1 MISEELELLTR
12 SNLEL
17 LRESGHSDEE
27 FTEEVKVF
35 VNHIRQLYQLN
46 QLVAFDMGK
55 ETTGTQAQERLDN
68 LNNFLSGAHRLEQLT
83 QRYYNF
89 MKDDERIVRSLSGL
103 EGLINNTK
111 RLLVINR
118 LFELLH
124 SLQKMLEEGPGKQD
138 PHLEKRL
145 REFVYTEE
153 EREVFNTQKD
163 NVDQAQQKLVAQE
176 EDSEQLNMEA
186 EDAIS
191 KAERIVNL
199 VSSETAAA
207 LANKMAQVN
216 VEAKEAPH
224 LRKRLRELDA
234 EEEREITGIVNLVE
248 TAAVNK
254 MAQVNADAL
263 QQTRWPFGK
272 RLRKS
277 YNDLFDDDELPPAL
291 LAP

>member
-1 MISEELELLTR
+1 MMSEELLTR
-12 SNLEL
+12 SASNLEL

-46 QLVAFDMGK
+46 QLVAFDIEN
-55 ETTGTQAQERLDN
+55 ETTGTQARERLDN
-68 LNNFLSGAHRLEQLT
+68 LNNFLSCAEQLT

-103 EGLINNTK
+103 EGLIINTK

-118 LFELLH
+118 LYELLH
-124 SLQKMLEEGPGKQD
+124 SLQKMLEGGPGKED

-163 NVDQAQQKLVAQE
+163 NVDQAQQILVAQE
-176 EDSEQLNMEA
+176 QDSEQLNMEA
-186 EDAIS
+186 EDAMS
-191 KAERIVNL
+191 KAERPGIVNL
-199 VSSETAAA
+199 VSSETAAE
-207 LANKMAQVN
+207 LANKTAQAN

-224 LRKRLRELDA
+224 LKKRLRDLDA
-234 EEEREITGIVNLVE
+234 EEEREITGLVNLVE
-248 TAAVNK
+248 TAAANK
-254 MAQVNADAL
+254 MAQANVEAL
-263 QQTRWPFGK
+263 AKEAPPFGK

-277 YNDLFDDDELPPAL
+277 YHDLFDDDVLPPAL